1 VARRLDGL
9 PEEAITAAPPVA
21 LIAAWIRG
29 FGGASKQ
36 QTEHWLAAAEDASYA
51 GPPPDGIPS
60 LAFGVAMA
68 RATMV
73 FDDAGR
79 STAAARRAMELAG
92 PKPSPSHWT
101 AQAALGHGLYLS
113 GHAAEARL
121 RLEELIARVPAAVQP
136 YDVVTALAVLSLI
149 ADDQDDPAAAS
160 LARRALAV
168 LDAHGLSFEPLCGI
182 VYLAL
187 GRTLAHQ
194 GELAEA
200 EAQLERALELFE
212 VDSMSLHRAFA
223 LLALA
228 LVRHGRGELAGGR
241 ALVERARELVE
252 QATHPGV
259 LPTLLEQTEAVLG
272 SRPRRRVQGTAPL
285 TERELAVV
293 RLLPTGLST
302 REIGRELYVSV
313 ATIRSHVQA
322 IYRKLEVASRAEAVA
337 HAREL
342 GLLSR
347 STPTDR

>member
-1 VARRLDGL
+1 
-9 PEEAITAAPPVA
+9 
-21 LIAAWIRG
+21 
-29 FGGASKQ
+29 
-36 QTEHWLAAAEDASYA
+36 
-51 GPPPDGIPS
+51 
-60 LAFGVAMA
+60 MA

-79 STAAARRAMELAG
+79 STAAARRALELAG
-92 PKPSPSHWT
+92 PQPSPSHWT